1 MKRSCPAN
9 EFFYVIEELKVFRA
23 LAKSLFSKKNEGG
36 HFLKFQKEFFD

>member
-23 LAKSLFSKKNEGG
+23 LAKSKKTEGG
-36 HFLKFQKEFFD
+36 NFLKFQKEFFD